1 MLFWEGLGGDVLKY
15 TAGQKTKARRENKM
29 QQTTKIVR
37 PVNMILFSIKNG
49 GNLYSQNTISEI
61 GITAQ
66 MARIWTYLVIEAWSL
81 SWKWKW
87 TSYRCLS
94 SYQYE
99 LTGPILVKAIH
110 FEFPKG

>member
-1 MLFWEGLGGDVLKY
+1 MLFWGGLGGDVLKY
-15 TAGQKTKARRENKM
+15 TAGQKTKACRENKM

-66 MARIWTYLVIEAWSL
+66 MARI
-81 SWKWKW
+81 
-87 TSYRCLS
+87 
-94 SYQYE
+94 
-99 LTGPILVKAIH
+99 
-110 FEFPKG
+110 